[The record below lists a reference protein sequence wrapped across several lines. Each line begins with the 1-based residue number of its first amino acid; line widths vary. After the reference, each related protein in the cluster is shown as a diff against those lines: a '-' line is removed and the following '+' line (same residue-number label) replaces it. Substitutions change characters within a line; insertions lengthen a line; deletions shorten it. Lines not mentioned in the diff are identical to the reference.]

1 MRVLKQIAAAVAA
14 TLSMIGV
21 YGAPLAAA
29 PGAHDVTYLTQPN
42 PAVGEGARSVA
53 ISIRREQHGFKQAT
67 VDYAT
72 AGVTAKPGSDFTARS
87 GTVKLNPIDTTQV
100 LVSMI
105 GDSTPE
111 GVETFTFTLSNPT
124 GGTILR
130 YPTQATI
137 SVIDDDGP
145 SRLSFGKTTYSNYEN
160 RGSVL
165 VSVVRSGDS
174 AAAAGAG
181 ITVTD
186 GTATSGADY
195 TPPAVTSVSFAAGQR
210 TATFQVP
217 LINDAAAEETETLT
231 LGLASL
237 TGAELADPQTATVEI
252 LDDDSG
258 SSDTVAPKTRF
269 HLPRQGVT
277 YRRGETRS
285 LHIISSDNASGVE
298 VLKAALRKKL
308 TGGKCAWFASGKFR
322 RGACTDKQR
331 TRLNWKRFV
340 YWRLGRTLKPTTVKT
355 GIRSYTAYAK
365 AIDFAGNK
373 ETRLKKGR
381 NRNTFH
387 VE

>member
-1 MRVLKQIAAAVAA
+1 MRVLNQIAAVAA
-14 TLSMIGV
+14 ATVSMTGV
-21 YGAPLAAA
+21 YGSPVAAA
-29 PGAHDVTYLTQPN
+29 PGVHDVTYLTQPN
-42 PAVGEGARSVA
+42 PVVGEGAGSVA
-53 ISIRREQHGFKQAT
+53 IAIRREQHGFQQAT

-72 AGVTAKPGSDFTARS
+72 AGTTAQAGSDFTAKT
-87 GTVKLNPIDTTQV
+87 GTVKLDPIDTTEV

-105 GDSTPE
+105 GDSSPE
-111 GVETFTFTLSNPT
+111 GVETFTFTLSNAT
-124 GGTILR
+124 GGTVLR

-137 SVIDDDGP
+137 SIIDDDGP

-165 VSVVRSGDS
+165 VSLARSGD
-174 AAAAGAG
+174 AAAVAGAD

-195 TPPAVTSVSFAAGQR
+195 AQPTVTTVSFAPGQR
-210 TATFQVP
+210 TATVQVP
-217 LINDAAAEETETLT
+217 LVNDLAAEETETLT
-231 LGLASL
+231 LGLANL

-269 HLPRQGVT
+269 HLPRHGVT

-285 LHIISSDNASGVE
+285 LHIISSDDASGVKL
-298 VLKAALRKKL
+298 LKAALRRKL
-308 TGGKCAWFASGKFR
+308 AGGKCAWFANGKFR
-322 RGACTDKQR
+322 RGACTDKR
-331 TRLNWKRFV
+331 WTRLNWKKFV
-340 YWRLGRTLKPTTVKT
+340 YWRLGGTLKPTTAKT

-365 AIDFAGNK
+365 GIDFAGNK

-387 VE
+387 VK

>member
-1 MRVLKQIAAAVAA
+1 
-14 TLSMIGV
+14 MIGV

-53 ISIRREQHGFKQAT
+53 ISIRREQHGFQQAT

-72 AGVTAKPGSDFTARS
+72 AGETAQAGSDFTAKT
-87 GTVKLNPIDTTQV
+87 GTVKLDPIDTTEV
-100 LVSMI
+100 VVSML

-111 GVETFTFTLSNPT
+111 GVETFTFTLSHAT

-137 SVIDDDGP
+137 SIIDDDGP

-165 VSVVRSGDS
+165 VSVVRSGD
-174 AAAAGAG
+174 AAAAAETD

-186 GTATSGADY
+186 GTATSGPDY
-195 TPPAVTSVSFAAGQR
+195 TQPTVTTVAFAAGQR
-210 TATFQVP
+210 TATVQVP
-217 LINDAAAEETETLT
+217 LVNDSASEETEILT
-231 LGLASL
+231 LGLANP
-237 TGAELADPQTATVEI
+237 TGAELADPQTAMVEI

-269 HLPRQGVT
+269 HLPRHGVT

-285 LHIISSDNASGVE
+285 LHIISSDDASGVE

-308 TGGKCAWFASGKFR
+308 AGDKCAWFANGKFR
-322 RGACTDKQR
+322 RGACTDKQW
-331 TRLNWKRFV
+331 TRLNWKKFV
-340 YWRLGRTLKPTTVKT
+340 YWRLGRTLRPTTAKT

-387 VE
+387 VK